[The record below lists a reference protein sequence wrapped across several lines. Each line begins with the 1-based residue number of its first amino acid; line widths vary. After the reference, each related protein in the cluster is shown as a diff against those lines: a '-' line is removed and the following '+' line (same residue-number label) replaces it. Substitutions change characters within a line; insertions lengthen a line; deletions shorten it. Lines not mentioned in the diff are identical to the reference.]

1 MGQEAYKVYERIDQ
15 AGDKGITSNEI
26 KNKLQGEGY
35 NQIIV
40 NKILKEFEKQ
50 GTVKK
55 VKSQLK
61 GGKAVYMLMEVEP
74 SSEVTGGL
82 AGNKNFDS
90 EQLEIVQIKVLEY
103 LKAHGHTSYR
113 EIALYIKQIGLL
125 NTAGSDQ
132 KEEYLKQIV
141 DLLVFDQKIELAAG

>member
-26 KNKLQGEGY
+26 KNKLQSEGY
-35 NQIIV
+35 NQVIV

-61 GGKAVYMLMEVEP
+61 GGKAVYMLMEIEP

-90 EQLEIVQIKVLEY
+90 EQLEIV
-103 LKAHGHTSYR
+103 
-113 EIALYIKQIGLL
+113 
-125 NTAGSDQ
+125 
-132 KEEYLKQIV
+132 
-141 DLLVFDQKIELAAG
+141 

>member
-1 MGQEAYKVYERIDQ
+1 MPTYKYVNEESAHKIQAMGQEAYKVYERIDQ
-15 AGDKGITSNEI
+15 AGDRGITSNEI
-26 KNKLQGEGY
+26 KNKLQSEGY
-35 NQIIV
+35 NQVIV

-55 VKSQLK
+55 IKSQLK
-61 GGKAVYMLMEVEP
+61 GGKAVYMLMEIEP

-103 LKAHGHTSYR
+103 LKSHGHTSYR

-125 NTAGSDQ
+125 NTTGSD
-132 KEEYLKQIV
+132 
-141 DLLVFDQKIELAAG
+141 

>member
-15 AGDKGITSNEI
+15 AGDRGITSNEI
-26 KNKLQGEGY
+26 KNKLQSEGY
-35 NQIIV
+35 NQVIV

-55 VKSQLK
+55 LKSQLK
-61 GGKAVYMLMEVEP
+61 GGKAVYMLMEIEP

-90 EQLEIVQIKVLEY
+90 EQLEIVQNKVLEY
-103 LKAHGHTSYR
+103 LKSHGHTSYR

-125 NTAGSDQ
+125 NTAGSD
-132 KEEYLKQIV
+132 
-141 DLLVFDQKIELAAG
+141 